1 MESWSSILPAG
12 FFVLLFTHSQ
22 TTLAITVSNMTP
34 SHPLS
39 SLKDVARGE
48 TSRISPHVDPIFRCV
63 LTDDIIMLFMYRQ
76 NKITLLGVLLFW
88 INIINDNLDG
98 AILKNRNIWFCIEI
112 PQIKLVRFCTRTCC
126 KKCILPWSEMK
137 RLSPQQN
144 YHRHPALLII
154 CNNRI
159 PYTSYIF
166 IQSSSV

>member
-1 MESWSSILPAG
+1 MWYLYFCTPIHRQHSPTQLVIWAPPTLFLHWKTLRAEKPVESHLTWNQ
-12 FFVLLFTHSQ
+12 FFD
-22 TTLAITVSNMTP
+22 A
-34 SHPLS
+34 
-39 SLKDVARGE
+39 
-48 TSRISPHVDPIFRCV
+48 CV

-88 INIINDNLDG
+88 INIINNNLDG

-112 PQIKLVRFCTRTCC
+112 PQIKLVRFCTSTCC
-126 KKCILPWSEMK
+126 KKCILPWSEIK
-137 RLSPQQN
+137 RVSAQQN

-166 IQSSSV
+166 IQSSFI